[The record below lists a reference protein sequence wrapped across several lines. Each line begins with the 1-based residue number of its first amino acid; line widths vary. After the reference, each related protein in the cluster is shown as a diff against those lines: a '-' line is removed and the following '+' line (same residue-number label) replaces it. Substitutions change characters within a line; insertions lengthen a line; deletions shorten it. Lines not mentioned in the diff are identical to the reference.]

1 MNNLFL
7 LKEEL
12 RKNGNKLAYQFLD
25 GLNWKQYTYLD
36 IINSIDYLTY
46 FVINNNIFNNKVY
59 NSGSSSLEN
68 TLLTYVFLSVNS
80 SINIST
86 YDPDSFDTKICLLY
100 TSDAADE

>member
-46 FVINNNIFNNKVY
+46 FVINNNIFNN
-59 NSGSSSLEN
+59 
-68 TLLTYVFLSVNS
+68 
-80 SINIST
+80 
-86 YDPDSFDTKICLLY
+86 
-100 TSDAADE
+100 